1 MRQNLIEQATEA
13 YRNDDVPA
21 DVFDALIDQLTE
33 QEWLYVKGVVDDEED
48 EFDVACDVWEQDCEA
63 RLGSVF
69 EALLDAS
76 Q

>member
-1 MRQNLIEQATEA
+1 
-13 YRNDDVPA
+13 
-21 DVFDALIDQLTE
+21 
-33 QEWLYVKGVVDDEED
+33 LYVKGVVDDEED